1 MALTWYGQDHRIETP
16 EASNQRLIGAKMA
29 AYIPLSIVA
38 VQVSTNVIFGQYI
51 DGDFYPSH
59 SLKTKNFKT
68 WDAAKKA
75 ADTFNKKQK

>member
-1 MALTWYGQDHRIETP
+1 
-16 EASNQRLIGAKMA
+16 MA

-51 DGDFYPSH
+51 DGDFYPSQ

-75 ADTFNKKQK
+75 ADTFNKKR